1 MKTNYNNLPDELKRR
16 GLFCLWRYE
25 KVKGRLSKTPY
36 SLRGGRAKS
45 TDRKSFCDF
54 NSAVNAVSKYS
65 GIGLGIFDGYCAV
78 DIDHCV
84 ADGKLSELALDVINA
99 MNSYTEY
106 SPSGEGV
113 RIIFRA
119 DGFKYDKEKY
129 YINNHKIGLE
139 IYVSGSTNKYVTL
152 TGNVIRNVP
161 IADRSDKLSDILNK
175 YMCKNNCQFA
185 VCNSQLNQYSK
196 TSVPPLMTASSTTE
210 LSKGGIGC
218 RGSLPDDE
226 VLSKAKAAKNG
237 AKFSELWSGNF
248 DKSHSEADLALCSM
262 LAFWCG
268 GDVAQIDRLFRQS
281 ALYREKWER
290 DDYREETIRKATESL
305 GSQCA
310 FGKNNI
316 TKPFINGASEHGNNV
331 EAAIERRTREL
342 DATSRCPPFIRFNDK
357 GQPSVSVP
365 ILVKYIEENVRFLL
379 VRDNGKQSLLKYVYE
394 DGVYRLYSDDMFR
407 GLIRK
412 IIADYDIELVKMRTI
427 NEAFSLIMTSLNSI
441 PHSVLNRDESV
452 INFQNGLLHIGDTLE
467 LTEHSPDVLTTIQ
480 IPCDWIDE
488 AMETP
493 VFDSYLE
500 TLTNGDDKTKT
511 LLLEFI
517 GACVSNIRGWRL
529 KKSLFMVGAGD
540 TGKSQLKSLVERLL
554 GKGNFIGIDLS
565 EIEARFGTGAI
576 YGTRLAGSS
585 DMSFMTVSELKTF
598 KKITGGDS
606 LFAEFKGQQAFEYTY
621 NGLLWFCMNRLPKF
635 GGDDGKWVYDRI
647 MVVNCP
653 NVIPPEKQ
661 DKRLLDKMYRERQ
674 GIIYK
679 AINALLNVTKN
690 DYRFTE
696 SESVTQAREDYM
708 TDNNTA
714 IAFFNE
720 CMRPW
725 VRGKI
730 QKRCTTGRVYKVYQV
745 WCRENNN
752 GYAKTA
758 KEFREELSTYLGAA
772 FADLTVVRNGYKY
785 YKDYGLTFEAKEL
798 YASAY
803 GYDEDEFLS
812 V

>member
-1 MKTNYNNLPDELKRR
+1 MNDNFMELKEQKIWLCWNFAEKDGRKTKVPIAANGEKTGTNEAYRHTWVTFNEAKQAAQNRR
-16 GLFCLWRYE
+16 
-25 KVKGRLSKTPY
+25 
-36 SLRGGRAKS
+36 
-45 TDRKSFCDF
+45 
-54 NSAVNAVSKYS
+54 YS
-65 GIGLGIFDGYCAV
+65 GVGFVIPEGYFFL
-78 DIDHCV
+78 DIDHR
-84 ADGKLSELALDVINA
+84 ELNDTYVKTMLERFG
-99 MNSYTEY
+99 SYAEK
-106 SPSGEGV
+106 SVSGEGLHIYG
-113 RIIFRA
+113 RCDFSQIPTEEKNGRR
-119 DGFKYDKEKY
+119 KLHSKY
-129 YINNHKIGLE
+129 YQKNPNNGTELYIGGL
-139 IYVSGSTNKYVTL
+139 TNRFAVF
-152 TGNVIRNVP
+152 TGNVVLDKPMKDCTAAVLTTLDNEMLRKRDVSSGAPTDKAAAQRNRSNGAANRGSCGRFFDEREAVP
-161 IADRSDKLSDILNK
+161 SVPKRAHSGDCSDIIRKLRR
-175 YMCKNNCQFA
+175 Q
-185 VCNSQLNQYSK
+185 
-196 TSVPPLMTASSTTE
+196 
-210 LSKGGIGC
+210 
-218 RGSLPDDE
+218 
-226 VLSKAKAAKNG
+226 KNG
-237 AKFSELWSGNF
+237 EKFSRLF
-248 DKSHSEADLALCSM
+248 DVGDFSDYGSHSEADLALCCM
-262 LAFWCG
+262 IAYRT
-268 GDVAQIDRLFRQS
+268 GDNPSAIDSIFRQS
-281 ALYREKWER
+281 ALYRPKWER
-290 DDYREETIRKATESL
+290 EDYREETIRKSTESL
-305 GSQCA
+305 GSQRA
-310 FGKNNI
+310 FGKNNM
-316 TKPFINGASEHGNNV
+316 TKPFIR
-331 EAAIERRTREL
+331 I
-342 DATSRCPPFIRFNDK
+342 NDK

-365 ILVKYIEENVRFLL
+365 LLVKYIEENVRFLL

-407 GLIRK
+407 GLIRE

-480 IPCDWIDE
+480 IPCDWTGC
-488 AMETP
+488 AQETP

-529 KKSLFMVGAGD
+529 KKSLFMVGSGD

-679 AINALLNVTKN
+679 AINALLNVIKN

-730 QKRCTTGRVYKVYQV
+730 QKHCTTGRVYKVYQA

-758 KEFREELSTYLGAA
+758 KEFREELSAYLGAA

-785 YKDYGLTFEAKEL
+785 YKDYGLTLEAKEL

>member
-1 MKTNYNNLPDELKRR
+1 MENLRKEVRLVSDNLSGLKQMKIWLCWN
-16 GLFCLWRYE
+16 FVE
-25 KVKGRLSKTPY
+25 KDGRKTKVPCSAY
-36 SLRGGRAKS
+36 GRATGTNPQYSRTWVTFEEAK
-45 TDRKSFCDF
+45 KAACAK
-54 NSAVNAVSKYS
+54 NYS
-65 GIGLGIFDGYCAV
+65 GVGFVIPEGFFFL
-78 DIDHCV
+78 DIDHR
-84 ADGKLSELALDVINA
+84 ALDNPYVVK
-99 MNSYTEY
+99 MLERFGSYTER
-106 SPSGEGV
+106 SVSGEGIHIYG
-113 RIIFRA
+113 RC
-119 DGFKYDKEKY
+119 DFKKLPTFLDKNGKLKLDKRY
-129 YINNHKIGLE
+129 YLKNPHNDTELYIGGL
-139 IYVSGSTNKYVTL
+139 TN
-152 TGNVIRNVP
+152 R
-161 IADRSDKLSDILNK
+161 
-175 YMCKNNCQFA
+175 FA
-185 VCNSQLNQYSK
+185 VFTEDIIQDKPIRDCTEAVLETLEKDMARAAQSK
-196 TSVPPLMTASSTTE
+196 PTMKKPDINATKIE
-210 LSKGGIGC
+210 GGAYNTWETVC
-218 RGSLPDDE
+218 ALR
-226 VLSKAKAAKNG
+226 KQKNG
-237 AKFSELWSGNF
+237 EKFSKLYDRGDFSDYG
-248 DKSHSEADLALCSM
+248 SHSEADLALCSM
-262 LAFWCG
+262 LAFRI
-268 GDVAQIDRLFRQS
+268 GDNPALIDSLFRDS

-290 DDYREETIRKATESL
+290 DDYREETIRKAIDGCNGSFYTERQHPS
-305 GSQCA
+305 
-310 FGKNNI
+310 
-316 TKPFINGASEHGNNV
+316 FIK
-331 EAAIERRTREL
+331 
-342 DATSRCPPFIRFNDK
+342 FNDK
-357 GQPSVSVP
+357 GQSSVSVP
-365 ILVKYIEENVRFLL
+365 LLVKYIEENVRFLL

-407 GLIRK
+407 GLIRE

-427 NEAFSLIMTSLNSI
+427 NEAFSLIMTSLKSI

-452 INFQNGLLHIGDTLE
+452 INFQNGLLHIGETLE

-480 IPCDWIDE
+480 IPCDWTGS
-488 AMETP
+488 AQETP

-529 KKSLFMVGAGD
+529 KKALFMVGEGD

-585 DMSFMTVSELKTF
+585 DMSFLTVSELKTF

-653 NVIPPEKQ
+653 NVIPKDKQ

-679 AINALLNVTKN
+679 AINALINVIKN

-696 SESVTQAREDYM
+696 SESVTQARKDYM

-725 VRGKI
+725 VKGKI
-730 QKRCTTGRVYKVYQV
+730 QKHCTTGRVYKVYQA

-758 KEFREELSTYLGAA
+758 KEFREELSAYLGST

-785 YKDYGLTFEAKEL
+785 YKDYGLTLEAKEM
-798 YASAY
+798 YVSAY
-803 GYDEDEFLS
+803 GYDDSEPL
-812 V
+812 

>member
-1 MKTNYNNLPDELKRR
+1 MENLRKEVRLVCDNLSELKQMKIW
-16 GLFCLWRYE
+16 LCWNYVE
-25 KVKGRLSKTPY
+25 KNGRKTKVPCSAY
-36 SLRGGRAKS
+36 GRATGTNPQYSRTWVTFEEAK
-45 TDRKSFCDF
+45 KAACAK
-54 NSAVNAVSKYS
+54 NYS
-65 GIGLGIFDGYCAV
+65 GVGFVIPEGFFFL
-78 DIDHCV
+78 DIDH
-84 ADGKLSELALDVINA
+84 KPLDNPYVIK
-99 MNSYTEY
+99 MLERFGSYTER
-106 SPSGEGV
+106 SVSGEGIHIYG
-113 RIIFRA
+113 RCDFT
-119 DGFKYDKEKY
+119 KLPTEKDKKGNLKLDKKY
-129 YINNHKIGLE
+129 YLKNPHNDTELYIGGL
-139 IYVSGSTNKYVTL
+139 TN
-152 TGNVIRNVP
+152 R
-161 IADRSDKLSDILNK
+161 
-175 YMCKNNCQFA
+175 FA
-185 VCNSQLNQYSK
+185 VFTEDVIQDKPIKDCTEAVLETLEKDMTRAAQSK
-196 TSVPPLMTASSTTE
+196 PTMKKPDIKATNIN
-210 LSKGGIGC
+210 GGADNAWDIIC
-218 RGSLPDDE
+218 KLRRQ
-226 VLSKAKAAKNG
+226 KNG
-237 AKFSELWSGNF
+237 EKFSKLF
-248 DKSHSEADLALCSM
+248 DVGDFSDYGSQSEADLALCCM
-262 LAFWCG
+262 IAYRT
-268 GDVAQIDRLFRQS
+268 GDNPSAIDSIFRQS
-281 ALYREKWER
+281 ALYRPKWER
-290 DDYREETIRKATESL
+290 DDYREETIRKSTESL

-310 FGKNNI
+310 FGKNNM
-316 TKPFINGASEHGNNV
+316 TKPFIR
-331 EAAIERRTREL
+331 I
-342 DATSRCPPFIRFNDK
+342 NDK

-365 ILVKYIEENVRFLL
+365 LLVKYIEENVRFLL

-394 DGVYRLYSDDMFR
+394 NGVYKLYSDDMFR
-407 GLIRK
+407 GLIRE

-480 IPCDWIDE
+480 IPCDWTNG
-488 AMETP
+488 ALETP

-500 TLTNGDDKTKT
+500 TLTNGDDNTKT

-679 AINALLNVTKN
+679 AINALLNVIKN
-690 DYRFTE
+690 DFRFTE

-730 QKRCTTGRVYKVYQV
+730 EKHCSTGRVYKVYQA

-758 KEFREELSTYLGAA
+758 KEFREELSAHLGST

-785 YKDYGLTFEAKEL
+785 YKDYGLTLEAKEL

-812 V
+812 D

>member
-1 MKTNYNNLPDELKRR
+1 VLETLEKDMARKPTLKKPDK
-16 GLFCLWRYE
+16 
-25 KVKGRLSKTPY
+25 
-36 SLRGGRAKS
+36 
-45 TDRKSFCDF
+45 
-54 NSAVNAVSKYS
+54 
-65 GIGLGIFDGYCAV
+65 
-78 DIDHCV
+78 
-84 ADGKLSELALDVINA
+84 
-99 MNSYTEY
+99 
-106 SPSGEGV
+106 
-113 RIIFRA
+113 
-119 DGFKYDKEKY
+119 
-129 YINNHKIGLE
+129 
-139 IYVSGSTNKYVTL
+139 
-152 TGNVIRNVP
+152 
-161 IADRSDKLSDILNK
+161 
-175 YMCKNNCQFA
+175 
-185 VCNSQLNQYSK
+185 
-196 TSVPPLMTASSTTE
+196 
-210 LSKGGIGC
+210 
-218 RGSLPDDE
+218 
-226 VLSKAKAAKNG
+226 KAANINGGADNDTVWDIICKLRKQKNG
-237 AKFSELWSGNF
+237 EKFSKLYDRGDFSDYG
-248 DKSHSEADLALCSM
+248 SRSEADLALCSM
-262 LAFWCG
+262 LAFRI
-268 GDVAQIDRLFRQS
+268 GDNPELIDSLFRDS

-290 DDYREETIRKATESL
+290 DDYREETIRKAIDGCNGNFYTER
-305 GSQCA
+305 Q
-310 FGKNNI
+310 
-316 TKPFINGASEHGNNV
+316 H
-331 EAAIERRTREL
+331 
-342 DATSRCPPFIRFNDK
+342 PPFIRFNDK

-365 ILVKYIEENVRFLL
+365 LLVKYIEENVRFLL
-379 VRDNGKQSLLKYVYE
+379 VRDNGKQSLMKYVYE
-394 DGVYRLYSDDMFR
+394 GGVYKLYSDDMFR
-407 GLIRK
+407 GLIRE

-427 NEAFSLIMTSLNSI
+427 NEAFSLIMTSLKSI

-452 INFQNGLLHIGDTLE
+452 INFQNGLLHIGETLE

-480 IPCDWIDE
+480 IPCDWTDE
-488 AMETP
+488 ALETP

-500 TLTNGDDKTKT
+500 TLTNGDDNTKT

-585 DMSFMTVSELKTF
+585 DMSFMTVGELKTF

-653 NVIPPEKQ
+653 NVIPNDKQ

-679 AINALLNVTKN
+679 AINALLNVIKN
-690 DYRFTE
+690 DFRFTE
-696 SESVTQAREDYM
+696 SESITQAREDYM

-730 QKRCTTGRVYKVYQV
+730 QKHCTTGRVYKVYQA

-758 KEFREELSTYLGAA
+758 KEFREELSAYLGAA

-785 YKDYGLTFEAKEL
+785 YKDYGLTLEAKEL
-798 YASAY
+798 YASVY

-812 V
+812 D